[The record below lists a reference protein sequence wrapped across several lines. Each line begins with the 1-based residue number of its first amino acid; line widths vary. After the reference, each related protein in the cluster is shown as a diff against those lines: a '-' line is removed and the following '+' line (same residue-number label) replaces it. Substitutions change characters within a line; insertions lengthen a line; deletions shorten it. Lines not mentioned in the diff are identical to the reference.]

1 MIISGVVVLAVA
13 ASLAGTGVL
22 ERSGIVDRMIGWMV
36 LRSFIERAVDV
47 LVTTPMLVVLGL
59 VGVTLVIA
67 GTVSRR

>member
-1 MIISGVVVLAVA
+1 
-13 ASLAGTGVL
+13 
-22 ERSGIVDRMIGWMV
+22 MIGWMV